1 MKGFSLKGENVKPE
15 KWNPSKVSEILK
27 TDGFWQVL
35 YHQLATEETEE
46 AEEKRRKVF
55 RPRLN
60 RNSIM
65 ELSIHNRFLLIRKLS
80 ICDSFWNQTAVLHL
94 PGCDRGLWHLSSYS
108 HNSLGDQYQGGTK
121 DRIPTQKKWLT
132 STFQGG
138 VTYVENM
145 GIPFNWHPIL
155 MTISLIFLYGN
166 GQSLI
171 NIFIS
176 PCNYLDPPQEPS
188 STGSSPQRARG
199 TNWSWRSPTPA
210 SWLLPLPSWSLDS
223 RFIAINKQC
232 NWLSREIEI
241 NHVLNV
247 SRQLSTVT
255 TSLSHRSPTCTHCT
269 GDSKSGQNVSFQC
282 L

>member
-80 ICDSFWNQTAVLHL
+80 ICDSFLNQTAVLHL
-94 PGCDRGLWHLSSYS
+94 PGCSRGLWHLSSYS

-121 DRIPTQKKWLT
+121 DIHTTDIKSDWNTLSRVVWPMWRTWASP
-132 STFQGG
+132 STG
-138 VTYVENM
+138 T
-145 GIPFNWHPIL
+145 
-155 MTISLIFLYGN
+155 
-166 GQSLI
+166 
-171 NIFIS
+171 
-176 PCNYLDPPQEPS
+176 PS
-188 STGSSPQRARG
+188 SWPSPSSFSMATVSLPS
-199 TNWSWRSPTPA
+199 TYSYLPPTILTLLRSPHLPDHPPKERGAQTEAEDRPRHHHDCCLCPHGHWTPG
-210 SWLLPLPSWSLDS
+210 S
-223 RFIAINKQC
+223 
-232 NWLSREIEI
+232 
-241 NHVLNV
+241 
-247 SRQLSTVT
+247 
-255 TSLSHRSPTCTHCT
+255 
-269 GDSKSGQNVSFQC
+269 
-282 L
+282 